1 VNVSNKAI
9 DFIIAEEVT
18 SEASYNKRLI
28 HPTWAGGDSGVTIGI
43 GYDAGYN
50 DKATIANDWGKH
62 LSASD
67 IQLLQSVSGI
77 KGEKAKAALTD
88 NIKAITIPFSVAK
101 EVFIS
106 VSLPKFWN
114 MAKKIYPQID
124 TLNADTQGALTSM
137 VYNRGNSLEGSRR
150 ANMRNIVPLVATQD
164 YEGIAREIDAS
175 KVLWEGKGVDGLIKR
190 REKEANLILD
200 SIA

>member
-28 HPTWAGGDSGVTIGI
+28 HPTWAGADSGVTISI
-43 GYDAGYN
+43 GYDLGYN

-67 IQLLQSVSGI
+67 VQLLQSVSGI

-88 NIKAITIPFSVAK
+88 KIKAITIPFSVAK

-150 ANMRNIVPLVATQD
+150 TNMRNIVPLVAAQD
-164 YEGIAREIDAS
+164 YKGIAREIDAS
-175 KVLWEGKGVDGLIKR
+175 KVLWEGKGLDGLIKR

>member
-1 VNVSNKAI
+1 MNVSNRAI

-28 HPTWAGGDSGVTIGI
+28 HPTWAGGDSGVTIAI
-43 GYDAGYN
+43 GYDLGYN

-88 NIKAITIPFSVAK
+88 KIKAITIPFSVAK

-137 VYNRGNSLEGSRR
+137 VYNRGNSLEGIRR
-150 ANMRNIVPLVATQD
+150 TNMRNIVPLVAAQD
-164 YEGIAREIDAS
+164 YEGIAKEIDAS
-175 KVLWEGKGVDGLIKR
+175 KSLWVGKGLDGLIKR

-200 SIA
+200 SIG

>member
-28 HPTWAGGDSGVTIGI
+28 HPTWAGADSGCTIGV
-43 GYDAGYN
+43 GYDCGYN

-67 IQLLQSVSGI
+67 IQLLQSVAGI

-88 NIKAITIPFSVAK
+88 KIKAITIPFSVAK

-150 ANMRNIVPLVATQD
+150 TNMRNIVPLVAAQD
-164 YEGIAREIDAS
+164 YKGIAREIDAS
-175 KVLWEGKGVDGLIKR
+175 KVLWEGKGLDGLIKR

>member
-1 VNVSNKAI
+1 MNVSNKAI

>member
-1 VNVSNKAI
+1 MNISNKAI

-18 SEASYNKRLI
+18 SEDYYNKHYI
-28 HPTWAGGDSGVTIGI
+28 HPTWAGGDSGCTIGI

-50 DKATIANDWGKH
+50 DEATIANDWSKH
-62 LSASD
+62 LCLLH

-88 NIKAITIPFSVAK
+88 KIKAITIPFSAAK

-106 VSLPKFWN
+106 VSIPKFWN

-150 ANMRNIVPLVATQD
+150 VNMRNIVPLVAIKD

-175 KVLWEGKGVDGLIKR
+175 KSLWEGKGLDGLIAR

-200 SIA
+200 SIG